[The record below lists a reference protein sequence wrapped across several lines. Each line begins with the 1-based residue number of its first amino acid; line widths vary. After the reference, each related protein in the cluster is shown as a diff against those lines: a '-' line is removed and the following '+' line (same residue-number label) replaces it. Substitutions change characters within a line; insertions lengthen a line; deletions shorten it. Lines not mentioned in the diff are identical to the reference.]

1 MTSSAAPILLVKRRE
16 DSCTLGPD
24 RDPLSSA
31 RNECDLSSS
40 NNLGKK
46 RKEMQFMAKR
56 KRLSMKNRLAYCFIF
71 LLCLATI
78 RVAQAQNPVPLINEP
93 LVPDALKPGS
103 AGFTL
108 TVNGTG
114 FVASSVVMW
123 NGNARPTTVVSSSC
137 IKATIRSSDVAI
149 SGAASVTVSN
159 PGPGGGTSNVGT
171 FEITPPN
178 IYLNFSSS
186 SLALSEF
193 TERPVLADVNGDG
206 KLDLI
211 GEAGGTADV
220 ITVRLGNGDGT
231 FQAEMQYPTAAGPNY
246 PLVGDF
252 NGDGKIDIAVL
263 CESGVIS
270 ILLGNA
276 DGTFQSHIDSS
287 IDAGLHNFG
296 MAAGDLNGDGKLDL
310 VVGYQDPNSSSMS
323 VLLGNGDGT
332 FRAPVDYAAGFEPGA
347 VTIADL
353 NGDGKLDIV
362 AANFGN
368 FGGNTV
374 SVLLGNG
381 DGTFQPQVQYATSG
395 GPLWVIAADFNHD
408 GKLDLAV
415 DCSCGSASRCGY
427 PGSVSILLGNGDG
440 TFRAHVDYPV
450 DAFPYSLA
458 AGDLAGRGVLDL
470 AVTDLDYNELSIL
483 LGHGDGTFAAA
494 TTFPTSSRPVGV
506 VLDDLNNDGRLDAV
520 VGTDAGFSIFLQAG
534 TVALSPS
541 SLVFGGT
548 VLGTASAAKT
558 VTLTNVGA
566 TKVTISGIALAGTNV
581 ADFSETN
588 TCRSSLAPNAHCTI
602 SVNFSPS
609 QLGPRTAALTFTDS
623 APGSPQSVPLNGF
636 GVTSGANATVSSSSL
651 TFSTQ
656 LVGTSSP
663 SQAVT
668 VSNYGTEALS
678 INNIFVQG
686 DFSQSHTCASL
697 VPLATC
703 TIVVVFKPTQRG
715 NRTGTLSITD
725 DAPNSPQTV
734 NLKGTGTVVELNPTS
749 LVFGVHRVGTTSS
762 QSTTLTNVGSTA
774 LSIAGIAIRGT
785 AADEFSQTNTC
796 GSSVGAGKAC
806 TITVTFKPSE
816 RGGDSA
822 AIAISDS
829 GGGSP
834 QTVSLSGSGCI
845 IVNHRCKTALSRMM
859 LSALAAS
866 PTAVAPA
873 PTGSSKVGTRIIN
886 IVDSTRDDPFSAKG
900 TKRELLVRF
909 WYPASLKDICKPAEY
924 ASPRVWNYFA
934 ELTRL
939 PLPKVGTNACL
950 DAPVANSAHPVVV
963 FTHGYTGTF
972 TDYTFLF
979 EDLASRG
986 YVVASIDHT
995 HEATAIEFPDGRMAK
1010 SLVGSHLNNSWRT
1023 DESTLSL
1030 VMSARLKDISFV
1042 VDKLERLNST
1052 LGTPFTGKLD
1062 MSRLSLMGHS
1072 LGGEATIEGLQKEP
1086 RFRAGVSLDG
1096 VLADTSAVETQQAL
1110 MILAAGRKHWSKQE
1124 CKLWTALK
1132 GPRLAVNLRVAEH
1145 LSLSDAVWLARGA
1158 FETGTIGPDKTI
1170 AAVRDYV
1177 ATFLDENLRD
1187 KPSDR
1192 LLPGSSAD
1200 YPDAEVTTQAQALC
1214 REP

>member
-1 MTSSAAPILLVKRRE
+1 
-16 DSCTLGPD
+16 
-24 RDPLSSA
+24 
-31 RNECDLSSS
+31 
-40 NNLGKK
+40 
-46 RKEMQFMAKR
+46 MAKR
-56 KRLSMKNRLAYCFIF
+56 NRLSMNNRLAYCCIF
-71 LLCLATI
+71 LLYLVTI
-78 RVAQAQNPVPLINEP
+78 SVAQAQNPVPLINEP
-93 LVPDALKPGS
+93 LVPDALKSGS

-114 FVASSVVMW
+114 FVSGSVVMW
-123 NGNARPTTVVSSSC
+123 NGNARTTTFVSSSC
-137 IKATIRSSDVAI
+137 IKATILSSDVAK

-171 FEITPPN
+171 FEITLPN
-178 IYLNFSSS
+178 VYLNFSSS
-186 SLALSEF
+186 SVALSEF

-211 GEAGGTADV
+211 AEMGGTDV

-252 NGDGKIDIAVL
+252 NSDGKIDIAVL

-270 ILLGNA
+270 VLLGNA
-276 DGTFQSHIDSS
+276 DGTFQSHIDSP

-310 VVGYQDPNSSSMS
+310 VVGYQDPNSSSIS
-323 VLLGNGDGT
+323 VLLGKGDGT
-332 FRAPVDYAAGFEPGA
+332 FRAPVDYPAGFEPGA

-381 DGTFQPQVQYATSG
+381 DGTFQPQVQDATSG

-458 AGDLAGRGVLDL
+458 AADLTGRGVLDL

-534 TVALSPS
+534 TVAFSPS

-548 VLGTASAAKT
+548 VLGNTSAAKT

-566 TKVTISGIALAGTNV
+566 ITVTISSIALAGTNV
-581 ADFSETN
+581 AEFAETN

-609 QLGPRTAALTFTDS
+609 QLGPRAAAITLTDS
-623 APGSPQSVPLNGF
+623 APGSPQSVPLSGF
-636 GVTSGANATVSSSSL
+636 GVTAGANATVSSTSL

-663 SQAVT
+663 PQSVT
-668 VSNYGTEALS
+668 VSNYGTQALS
-678 INNIFVQG
+678 VNNIVVHG
-686 DFSQSHTCASL
+686 DFSQSHTCGSTLA
-697 VPLATC
+697 PLANC
-703 TIVVVFKPTQRG
+703 NIVVVFKPTQRG
-715 NRTGTLSITD
+715 TRMGTLSLTD

-734 NLKGTGTVVELNPTS
+734 TLKGTGTVVELNPAS
-749 LVFGVHRVGTTSS
+749 LVFGLHQVGTTSS

-785 AADEFSQTNTC
+785 DADEFSQTNTC

-816 RGGDSA
+816 KGGDSA
-822 AIAISDS
+822 AIAIRDS

-834 QTVSLSGSGCI
+834 QTVSLSGAGCI
-845 IVNHRCKTALSRMM
+845 IVNHRCKAALSRMM

-866 PTAVAPA
+866 QTAATPV
-873 PTGSSKVGTRIIN
+873 PTGPSTIGTRIIN
-886 IVDSTRDDPFSAKG
+886 VVDSTRDDPFSAKS

-909 WYPASLKDICKPAEY
+909 WYPASLEDICKPAEY

-939 PLPKVGTNACL
+939 PLPKVSTNACL
-950 DAPVANSAHPVVV
+950 DAPVANSVHPVVV

-995 HEATAIEFPDGRMAK
+995 HEATAVEFPDGRIAK

-1023 DESTLSL
+1023 DESTLSM

-1042 VDKLERLNST
+1042 VDQLERLNAT
-1052 LGTPFTGKLD
+1052 LGSPFTGRLD

-1072 LGGEATIEGLQKEP
+1072 LGGEATIAGLQKEP
-1086 RFRAGVSLDG
+1086 RFRVGVTLDG
-1096 VLADTSAVETQQAL
+1096 VLADTSAVETQQAV

-1132 GPRLAVNLRVAEH
+1132 GPRLAVNLRGAEH

-1192 LLPGSSAD
+1192 LLAGSSAD

>member
-1 MTSSAAPILLVKRRE
+1 VAIVIPAKLIRLVEFKQ
-16 DSCTLGPD
+16 
-24 RDPLSSA
+24 
-31 RNECDLSSS
+31 
-40 NNLGKK
+40 LGKK
-46 RKEMQFMAKR
+46 RKEMRFMAKR
-56 KRLSMKNRLAYCFIF
+56 NRLSVNDRLAYSWIR
-71 LLCLATI
+71 LLCLFTI
-78 RVAQAQNPVPLINEP
+78 SVAQAQNPVPLINEP

-103 AGFTL
+103 TGFTL

-114 FVASSVVMW
+114 FVSRSVVMW
-123 NGNARPTTVVSSSC
+123 NGNVRATTYVSSSC
-137 IKATIRSSDVAI
+137 IKATILSSDVAKR
-149 SGAASVTVSN
+149 GAASVTVSN

-171 FEITPPN
+171 FEITSPN
-178 IYLNFSSS
+178 VSLNFSSS

-193 TERPVLADVNGDG
+193 TERPVLADVNRDG

-211 GEAGGTADV
+211 GEMGGTDV

-231 FQAEMQYPTAAGPNY
+231 FQGEMQYPTAAGPNY

-252 NGDGKIDIAVL
+252 NSDGKIDIAVL

-276 DGTFQSHIDSS
+276 DGTFQSHIDSP

-310 VVGYQDPNSSSMS
+310 VVGYQDPNSNSIS
-323 VLLGNGDGT
+323 VLFGNGDGT

-415 DCSCGSASRCGY
+415 DSSCGSASRCGY

-440 TFRAHVDYPV
+440 TFHAHVDYPV

-458 AGDLAGRGVLDL
+458 AGDLTGRGVLDL

-506 VLDDLNNDGRLDAV
+506 VLADLNNDGRLDAV

-548 VLGTASAAKT
+548 VLGATSAAKT
-558 VTLTNVGA
+558 IALTNVGA
-566 TKVTISGIALAGTNV
+566 TTVTIISVALAGTNV
-581 ADFSETN
+581 ADFAETN
-588 TCRSSLAPNAHCTI
+588 TCRSSLPPNAHCTI
-602 SVNFSPS
+602 SVSFSPS
-609 QLGPRTAALTFTDS
+609 QLGPRAAAITFTDS
-623 APGSPQSVPLNGF
+623 APGSPQSVPLSGF
-636 GVTSGANATVSSSSL
+636 GVTSGANATVSSTSL

-663 SQAVT
+663 PQAVT
-668 VSNYGTEALS
+668 VSNYGTQALS
-678 INNIFVQG
+678 VNNIVVHG
-686 DFSQSHTCASL
+686 DFNQSPTCGSSL
-697 VPLATC
+697 VPLANC
-703 TIVVVFKPTQRG
+703 TIVLVFKPTQRG

-725 DAPNSPQTV
+725 NAPNSPQTV
-734 NLKGTGTVVELNPTS
+734 NLKGTGTVVELNPAS
-749 LVFGVHRVGTTSS
+749 LVFGLHQVGTTSS

-785 AADEFSQTNTC
+785 DADEFSQTNTC
-796 GSSVGAGKAC
+796 GSSVGAGKVC

-816 RGGDSA
+816 KGGDSA
-822 AIAISDS
+822 AVAISDS

-834 QTVSLSGSGCI
+834 QTVSLSGSGCV
-845 IVNHRCKTALSRMM
+845 IVNHRCKAALSRMM

-866 PTAVAPA
+866 QTAATPV
-873 PTGSSKVGTRIIN
+873 PTGPSMIGTRIIDF
-886 IVDSTRDDPFSAKG
+886 VDSTRDDPFSAQS

-909 WYPASLKDICKPAEY
+909 WYPASLEDICKLAEY

-939 PLPKVGTNACL
+939 PLPKVSTNACL
-950 DAPVANSAHPVVV
+950 DAPVANSAHPVIV

-972 TDYTFLF
+972 TDYTFLA

-986 YVVASIDHT
+986 YIVVSIDHT
-995 HEATAIEFPDGRMAK
+995 YEATAVEFPDGRFVK
-1010 SLVGSHLNNSWRT
+1010 SLVGSHLTNTWQT
-1023 DESTLSL
+1023 DDQTLS
-1030 VMSARLKDISFV
+1030 SALAVRLDDVKFV
-1042 VDKLERLNST
+1042 IDELERLNEST
-1052 LGTPFTGKLD
+1052 GTPFAGRLD
-1062 MSRLSLMGHS
+1062 LTRLALAGHS
-1072 LGGEATIEGLQKEP
+1072 LGGLTAWFGVQRDA
-1086 RFRAGVSLDG
+1086 RFKA
-1096 VLADTSAVETQQAL
+1096 AVVVDPYLPNIPVGSTGTPIMLLTMGGEHRNEDECQL
-1110 MILAAGRKHWSKQE
+1110 WSD
-1124 CKLWTALK
+1124 LR
-1132 GPRLAVNLRVAEH
+1132 GPRLAVNLRGAEH
-1145 LSLSDAVWLARGA
+1145 VTPSDLVWLAKGA
-1158 FETGTIGPDKTI
+1158 VKTGTMSPEKTI
-1170 AAVRDYV
+1170 AAVRDYI
-1177 ATFLDENLRD
+1177 AAFLDANLQGRPAAGLLNG
-1187 KPSDR
+1187 PS
-1192 LLPGSSAD
+1192 SD
-1200 YPDAEVTTQAQALC
+1200 YPDAVVTTQDQALC
-1214 REP
+1214 HEP